1 MIFMNWNLEFP
12 DKRMENTQ
20 ESLVRQAQLI
30 TLRILKIVDQ
40 VCEKHN
46 LDYWI
51 EGGTLLGAVRNGG
64 FIPWDDDL
72 DIAMPREDYEKFLEI
87 APKELPED
95 LFIQNLETTSLAGN
109 TWTQIKDRNSRMVI
123 DRKAKYHQ
131 GIYIDI
137 FPCDIYSENSLKRLF
152 TESLMKKLYIFA
164 YAINAP
170 LKKAYLSK
178 INIIKN
184 IAKIIL
190 KVVFFPFA
198 IFNKDIIY
206 NRNLKTRHKRIEKM
220 KKNPKLNYGYGTDI
234 LNFDTILDIDIIYP
248 LKKIKFEDGE
258 FMAPNDVHRYLKKIY
273 GDYMQIPPENKRV
286 QHHLEI
292 KPILTEGE
300 RIELNKNFI

>member
-1 MIFMNWNLEFP
+1 MNWNLEFP

-95 LFIQNLETTSLAGN
+95 LFIQNLETTPLAGN

-137 FPCDIYSENSLKRLF
+137 FPCDIYSQNSLKRFF

-170 LKKAYLSK
+170 LKKTYLSK

-184 IAKIIL
+184 IVKIIL
-190 KVVFFPFA
+190 KVIFFPFA

-220 KKNPKLNYGYGTDI
+220 KKNPKLNYGYGTDV
-234 LNFDTILDIDIIYP
+234 LNFDTILDIDIVYP

-258 FMAPNDVHRYLKKIY
+258 FMAPNDVHRYLKKMY

-292 KPILTEGE
+292 KLILTEGE
-300 RIELNKNFI
+300 RIELNKNFN

>member
-1 MIFMNWNLEFP
+1 MNWNLKFP

>member
-1 MIFMNWNLEFP
+1 MNWNLEFP